1 MLALIRLYKL
11 FVLRLL
17 LVLIT
22 NSKTEIDYLDNLTK
36 DFPCQKYFII
46 NDPNYNRQHKK
57 NLNVITLP
65 NFDLNLNGIEIL
77 TRLIFLYSNPEFEY
91 FITFQHNK
99 YIDQEYIK
107 TIIDEL
113 ESNKS
118 FILNNKIFATCREFT
133 AYNGFNFNNVD
144 TEEDQSIEDVHNL
157 NLAMTGLPVNNKIF
171 LLALKDV
178 LPASEIVIDNSIEPE
193 ISKFLFQINLSSE
206 EKIYAITDLD
216 KFDKSI
222 LTKKDM
228 ILLFTKQKNNF
239 TNLVMAV
246 YRNDG
251 MNAYILK

>member
-1 MLALIRLYKL
+1 MFLELAFPASILILKRMLFKSLNFLSIISLFLKL
-11 FVLRLL
+11 
-17 LVLIT
+17 
-22 NSKTEIDYLDNLTK
+22 
-36 DFPCQKYFII
+36 
-46 NDPNYNRQHKK
+46 
-57 NLNVITLP
+57 VIP

-107 TIIDEL
+107 TIINEL

-118 FILNNKIFATCREFT
+118 FILNNKIFATCREFI
-133 AYNGFNFNNVD
+133 AYNGFNFNNFD

-157 NLAMTGLPVNNKIF
+157 TLAMTGLPVNNKIF

-178 LPASEIVIDNSIEPE
+178 LPVSEIVIDNLVEPE
-193 ISKFLFQINLSSE
+193 ISKFLFQINVSSE

-239 TNLVMAV
+239 TNFNRSLLYKNNVSPF
-246 YRNDG
+246 DG
-251 MNAYILK
+251 FCVVHADEIVAIFDVPL